1 MTNQNI
7 SEILISTLK
16 DPEIR
21 KFEENFL
28 EHSVKQRMKSLNL
41 SDTVSYID
49 TLSQSSQERDH
60 FAQSLLVGFSEFFR
74 NPVTYAILG
83 KIILPGL
90 IESVRSNGNKE
101 IRIWSAACAGG
112 QEAYSLAMILDEL
125 YQMTNGCFNYRIFAT
140 DINPAMIS
148 FAKRGVYDAQQL
160 GKVPYKYVNSYTHRS
175 GNHYTILPFV
185 AEKVLF
191 SEFDLLSPGLYCPP
205 ACIYGD
211 FDVVLC
217 CNILF
222 YYNDDIRQNILK
234 KAAKCLKPDGFL
246 VTGETERALI
256 PARSFKEVYT
266 PSAIFIKK
274 NLL

>member
-7 SEILISTLK
+7 TEILISTLQ

-41 SDTVSYID
+41 GDTVSYMD
-49 TLSQSSQERDH
+49 TLSRSSQERMH
-60 FAQSLLVGFSEFFR
+60 FTQSLLVGFSEFFR
-74 NPVTYAILG
+74 NPVTYSILG

-90 IESVRSNGNKE
+90 VESARSNANKE

-125 YQMTNGCFNYRIFAT
+125 FQMTNGCFNFRIFAT

-148 FAKRGVYDAQQL
+148 FAKQGVYDAQQL
-160 GKVPYKYVNSYTHRS
+160 GKVPYKFVNSYTQRA
-175 GNHYTILPFV
+175 GNHYSILPSV

-191 SEFDLLSPGLYCPP
+191 SEFDLVSSGHYCPP

-222 YYNDDIRQNILK
+222 YYNEEIRQNILK

-256 PARSFKEVYT
+256 PARSFREVYA

>member
-7 SEILISTLK
+7 AEILISTLK

-28 EHSVKQRMKSLNL
+28 EHSVKQRMKCLNL
-41 SDTVSYID
+41 SDTVSYMD
-49 TLSQSSQERDH
+49 ALSQSSQERDH

-125 YQMTNGCFNYRIFAT
+125 FQMTNGCFNYRIFAT

-148 FAKRGVYDAQQL
+148 FAKQGVYDAQQL
-160 GKVPYKYVNSYTHRS
+160 GKVPYKFVNSYTQRA
-175 GNHYTILPFV
+175 GNHYSILPRV
-185 AEKVLF
+185 AEKVIF
-191 SEFDLLSPGLYCPP
+191 SEFDLLSPVHYCPP

-222 YYNDDIRQNILK
+222 YYNEEIRQNILK

-256 PARSFKEVYT
+256 PARSFREVYA
-266 PSAIFIKK
+266 PSAIFIKR